1 VDGRGAEG
9 GVVIDEQRDDEQ
21 RDDEEGG
28 LRLLRLPLAPPLGR
42 TGGRTGT
49 GTGTG
54 TAEHAGVW
62 GDQTGLNG
70 G

>member
-1 VDGRGAEG
+1 MDGRGAEG
-9 GVVIDEQRDDEQ
+9 GVVIDEQRDDE
-21 RDDEEGG
+21 EGV

-49 GTGTG
+49 D

-62 GDQTGLNG
+62 WGDQTGLSG

>member
-1 VDGRGAEG
+1 MDGRGAEG
-9 GVVIDEQRDDEQ
+9 GVVVDEQRDDEQ
-21 RDDEEGG
+21 RDDGEGV

-49 GTGTG
+49 GTGT
-54 TAEHAGVW
+54 AEHAGVW
-62 GDQTGLNG
+62 GDQTGLSG